1 MIKNKILIFIFIFF
15 LIITKNHNSKA
26 GILDFFSS
34 DPWVSGCVYDPFGN
48 KIGCSKYN
56 YNEAK
61 NPGSKRI
68 AENNC
73 LMELKKIQIEK
84 NKSVIHITH
93 NLENII
99 FSDVK
104 MYIKNYNIYNA

>member
-15 LIITKNHNSKA
+15 FIITKNHNSKA
-26 GILDFFSS
+26 GILDFFTS
-34 DPWVSGCVYDPFGN
+34 DPWFSGCVYDPFGN
-48 KIGCSKYN
+48 KIGCSQYN

-73 LMELKKIQIEK
+73 LMELKKIQK
-84 NKSVIHITH
+84 NSKFKDTLIVGCTDSAGPHPR
-93 NLENII
+93 
-99 FSDVK
+99 
-104 MYIKNYNIYNA
+104 